1 MIAQDPPP
9 SRFERA
15 VLSIPDGAVLR
26 GIFFAIIALT
36 GWVLYQDF
44 EEIWQAERDA
54 ARVTRT
60 DPLPLRRPAPGDQR
74 RPYLPRTMPLG
85 PERGV
90 PVLPGHGPVE
100 GETTG
105 EPMVFVRQAGSSDI
119 SAIGRID
126 PGTAGQLEAFLS
138 GEGEGATVLHL
149 HSPGGSVLDAIA
161 MARTIRAA
169 ELETVVPADGY
180 CASACPLVFSGGA
193 RRSAGQNAWIGVHQV
208 YAAEVESAVRERDVD
223 RSISDIQST
232 SADAQDL
239 LIEMG
244 VDPRLWIH
252 AMRTP
257 PRELY
262 VLTPEELSEFD
273 LVTPPEG
280 EEEDEEETGEEDT
293 AGEPPEA
300 AS

>member
-1 MIAQDPPP
+1 MIADGPPP
-9 SRFERA
+9 SAFERA
-15 VLSIPDGAVLR
+15 VLSIPDGAILR
-26 GIFFAIIALT
+26 GLFLSIVALT

-44 EEIWQAERDA
+44 SAVLQGERDA
-54 ARVTRT
+54 ARLTRT

-90 PVLPGHGPVE
+90 PLLPGHGPVE

-105 EPMVFVRQAGSSDI
+105 EPMVFVRAAGTTDI

-126 PGTAGQLEAFLS
+126 PGTAGLLDAFLA
-138 GEGEGATVLHL
+138 GEGDGATALHL
-149 HSPGGSVLDAIA
+149 HSPGGSVTDAIA
-161 MARTIRAA
+161 MARATREAG
-169 ELETVVPADGY
+169 LSTFVPANGY
-180 CASACPLVFSGGA
+180 CASACPLVFSGGVE
-193 RRSAGQNAWIGVHQV
+193 RSAGESAWIGVHQV
-208 YAAEVESAVRERDVD
+208 YAAEIEGGIRERDVD

-257 PRELY
+257 PQELY
-262 VLTPEELSEFD
+262 VLTPEEMGEYR
-273 LVTPPEG
+273 LVTPPP
-280 EEEDEEETGEEDT
+280 EDEPAAERV
-293 AGEPPEA
+293 PEA